1 MRAAIEATPAGSIEL
16 DYCPSCRG
24 IWFDRGELE
33 ALLLQVRSDIL
44 PIGLPESS
52 DQPAERRCPHH
63 NILMLERRLS
73 TARLRSS
80 MYTTGNESLP
90 DGVSIDQC
98 PACLGIWLDGGELGQ
113 ITQAMRAPSLHPLL
127 KPSAEPPPHL
137 ESDRPTSG
145 LLWAFM
151 FLTGLPVE
159 QWQPRKRFPVVVLS
173 IIILCVM
180 MFGVEMGSS
189 HPTELVQALG
199 LVPKRAL
206 AGALLPWFSHMFL
219 HGGLWHL
226 IGNLYFLWVFGDN
239 VEDRLG
245 KSRFVML
252 YLASGLLAGLLQCLI
267 QSNSEMP
274 VVGAS
279 GAISGVMAAYAI
291 LFPNARL
298 VSLIWVVQVQW
309 KTSTYLGVWLLLQF
323 LGASMG
329 GSNVA
334 WWAHIGGFAAGAAIA
349 WQWRSTHR
357 EDLTSKLLPPKST
370 PGSLSPSSAKT
381 DSERKLTWY

>member
-16 DYCPSCRG
+16 DYCPNCRG

-151 FLTGLPVE
+151 FLTGLPIE

-267 QSNSEMP
+267 QSHSEMP

-329 GSNVA
+329 RSNVA

-357 EDLTSKLLPPKST
+357 EDLTSKLLPPQST
-370 PGSLSPSSAKT
+370 PGNLSPSSAKT